1 MKVLDLII
9 AIKSNTN
16 YTKNDEWKEF
26 INGIK
31 KNKKL
36 QKELLSSINPILGSN
51 NNLSKKDIENI
62 LKGL

>member
-9 AIKSNTN
+9 AIKSNSN
-16 YTKNDEWKEF
+16 YTRNDEWKDF
-26 INGIK
+26 INGIR

-36 QKELLSSINPILGSN
+36 QKELLSSINPILSSN